1 MMTACLRARYR
12 NNPMKLLIV
21 EDDPRIAD
29 TLRAAV
35 SEEKFLVEVAE
46 DGETGEYL
54 AAVNHYDAV
63 ILDLLLPRRG
73 GMDVCRNLRAQGV
86 NTPILML
93 TALDATTDKVAGLN
107 CGADDYLTKPFVFEE
122 LLARV
127 RALLRRGPAVRDAH
141 LHCEHVTVDT
151 VGHVVTVGGKQVELT
166 GREYMLLECL
176 MRNQG
181 KVLTRQQ
188 LADQVWGAEYDPLS
202 NVIDVYINYLRN
214 KVDTHRGRKLIHT
227 VRGIGYMFKSKARE

>member
-1 MMTACLRARYR
+1 
-12 NNPMKLLIV
+12 MKLLIV
-21 EDDPRIAD
+21 EDDPRIAE
-29 TLRAAV
+29 TLSAGL

-46 DGETGEYL
+46 DGERGEYM

-63 ILDLLLPRRG
+63 ILDLLLPRRS
-73 GMDVCRNLRAQGV
+73 GMEVCRDLRAQGI

-93 TALDATTDKVAGLN
+93 TAMDATSDKIAGLN

-122 LLARV
+122 LLARL

-141 LHCEHVTVDT
+141 LYCEEVMVDT
-151 VGHVVTVGGKQVELT
+151 VGHVVTVGGDQIELT

-214 KVDTHRGRKLIHT
+214 KVDAHPDHKLIHT
-227 VRGIGYMFKSKARE
+227 VRGMGYMFKSKPREDARKA

>member
-1 MMTACLRARYR
+1 
-12 NNPMKLLIV
+12 MKLLIV
-21 EDDPRIAD
+21 EDDPRIAE
-29 TLRAAV
+29 TLAAGL
-35 SEEKFLVEVAE
+35 SEEKFLVEVAD
-46 DGETGEYL
+46 DGERGDYF
-54 AAVNHYDAV
+54 AAVNHYDAI
-63 ILDLLLPRRG
+63 ILDLLLPRRN
-73 GMDVCRNLRAQGV
+73 GMEVCRNLRAQGI

-93 TALDATTDKVAGLN
+93 TALDATSDKIAGLN

-127 RALLRRGPAVRDAH
+127 RALLRRGPVVRDAK
-141 LHCEHVTVDT
+141 LHCEQVSVDT
-151 VGHVVTVGGKQVELT
+151 VGHIVTVAGQQVELT

-176 MRNQG
+176 VQNQC

-214 KVDTHRGRKLIHT
+214 KVDTNPERKLIHT
-227 VRGIGYMFKSKARE
+227 VRGMGYMLKSKPRE

>member
-1 MMTACLRARYR
+1 
-12 NNPMKLLIV
+12 MKLLIV
-21 EDDPRIAD
+21 EDDPRIAE
-29 TLRAAV
+29 TLSAGL

-46 DGETGEYL
+46 DGERGEYM
-54 AAVNHYDAV
+54 AAINHYDAV
-63 ILDLLLPRRG
+63 ILDLLLPRRS
-73 GMDVCRNLRAQGV
+73 GMEVCRDLRAQGI

-93 TALDATTDKVAGLN
+93 TAMDATSDKIAGLN

-122 LLARV
+122 LLARL

-141 LHCEHVTVDT
+141 LHCEEVIVDT
-151 VGHVVTVGGKQVELT
+151 VGHVVTVGGDQIELT

-214 KVDTHRGRKLIHT
+214 KVDAHPDHKLIHT
-227 VRGIGYMFKSKARE
+227 VRGMGYMFKSKPREDARKV

>member
-1 MMTACLRARYR
+1 
-12 NNPMKLLIV
+12 MKLLII
-21 EDDPRIAD
+21 EDDPRIAE
-29 TLRAAV
+29 TLSAGL

-46 DGETGEYL
+46 DGERGEYL
-54 AAVNHYDAV
+54 AVINHYDV
-63 ILDLLLPRRG
+63 IILDLMLPRRDG
-73 GMDVCRNLRAQGV
+73 LEVCRDLRAQQI

-93 TALDATTDKVAGLN
+93 TAMDSTSEKIAGLN

-127 RALLRRGPAVRDAH
+127 RALLRRGPVVRDSH
-141 LHCEHVTVDT
+141 LHCEQVTIDT
-151 VGHVVTVGGKQVELT
+151 VGHVVLVDGQQVELT

-188 LADQVWGAEYDPLS
+188 LADQVWGADYDPLS

-214 KVDTHRGRKLIHT
+214 KVDANPERKLIHT
-227 VRGIGYMFKSKARE
+227 VRGMGYMFKSKPRE

>member
-1 MMTACLRARYR
+1 L
-12 NNPMKLLIV
+12 KLLIV
-21 EDDPRIAD
+21 EDDPRIAE
-29 TLRAAV
+29 TLSAGL

-46 DGETGEYL
+46 DGERGEYL

-73 GMDVCRNLRAQGV
+73 GMEVCRDLRAQGI

-93 TALDATTDKVAGLN
+93 TAMDATSDKIAGLN

-122 LLARV
+122 LLARL
-127 RALLRRGPAVRDAH
+127 RALLRRGPAVRNAH
-141 LHCEHVTVDT
+141 LHCEQISVDT
-151 VGHVVTVGGKQVELT
+151 VGHVVTISGDQVELT

-188 LADQVWGAEYDPLS
+188 LADQVWGADYDPLS

-214 KVDTHRGRKLIHT
+214 KVDTHPEHKLIHT
-227 VRGIGYMFKSKARE
+227 IRGMGYMLKSKLRE

>member
-1 MMTACLRARYR
+1 
-12 NNPMKLLIV
+12 MKLLII
-21 EDDPRIAD
+21 EDDPRIAE
-29 TLRAAV
+29 TLSAGL

-46 DGETGEYL
+46 DGERGEYL
-54 AAVNHYDAV
+54 AAINHYDV
-63 ILDLLLPRRG
+63 IILDLMLPRRNG
-73 GMDVCRNLRAQGV
+73 LEVCRDLRAQQI

-93 TALDATTDKVAGLN
+93 TAMDSTSEKIAGLN

-127 RALLRRGPAVRDAH
+127 RALLRRGPVVRDSH
-141 LHCEHVTVDT
+141 LHCEQVTIDT
-151 VGHVVTVGGKQVELT
+151 VGHVVLVDGQQVELT

-188 LADQVWGAEYDPLS
+188 LADQVWGADYDPLS

-214 KVDTHRGRKLIHT
+214 KIDANPERKLIHT
-227 VRGIGYMFKSKARE
+227 VRGMGYMLKSKPRE

>member
-1 MMTACLRARYR
+1 
-12 NNPMKLLIV
+12 MKLLII
-21 EDDPRIAD
+21 EDDPRIAE
-29 TLRAAV
+29 TLSAGL

-46 DGETGEYL
+46 DGERGEYL
-54 AAVNHYDAV
+54 AVINHYDV
-63 ILDLLLPRRG
+63 IILDLMLPRRDG
-73 GMDVCRNLRAQGV
+73 LEVCRDLRAQQI

-93 TALDATTDKVAGLN
+93 TAMDSTSEKIAGLN

-127 RALLRRGPAVRDAH
+127 RALLRRGPVVRDSH
-141 LHCEHVTVDT
+141 LHCEQVTIDT
-151 VGHVVTVGGKQVELT
+151 VGHVVLVDGEQVELT

-188 LADQVWGAEYDPLS
+188 LADQVWGADYDPLS

-214 KVDTHRGRKLIHT
+214 KVDANPERKLIHT
-227 VRGIGYMFKSKARE
+227 VRGMGYMFKSKPRE

>member
-1 MMTACLRARYR
+1 
-12 NNPMKLLIV
+12 MKLLII
-21 EDDPRIAD
+21 EDDPRIAE
-29 TLRAAV
+29 TLSAGL

-46 DGETGEYL
+46 DGERGEYL
-54 AAVNHYDAV
+54 AAINHYDV
-63 ILDLLLPRRG
+63 IILDLMLPRRDG
-73 GMDVCRNLRAQGV
+73 LEVCRDLRAQQI

-93 TALDATTDKVAGLN
+93 TAMDSTSEKIAGLN

-122 LLARV
+122 LLARI
-127 RALLRRGPAVRDAH
+127 RALLRRGPVVRDSH
-141 LHCEHVTVDT
+141 LYCEQVTMDT
-151 VGHVVTVGGKQVELT
+151 VGHVVLVNGHQVELT

-188 LADQVWGAEYDPLS
+188 LADQVWGADYDPLS

-214 KVDTHRGRKLIHT
+214 KVDANPERKLIHT
-227 VRGIGYMFKSKARE
+227 VRGMGYMLKSKPRE

>member
-1 MMTACLRARYR
+1 
-12 NNPMKLLIV
+12 MKLLII
-21 EDDPRIAD
+21 EDDPRIAE
-29 TLRAAV
+29 TLSAGL

-46 DGETGEYL
+46 DGEQGEYL
-54 AAVNHYDAV
+54 AAINHYDAV
-63 ILDLLLPRRG
+63 ILDLLLPRRS
-73 GMDVCRNLRAQGV
+73 GMEVCRELRAQGI

-93 TALDATTDKVAGLN
+93 TAIDSTSSKIAGLN

-122 LLARV
+122 LLARL

-141 LHCEHVTVDT
+141 LHCEQVSVDT
-151 VGHVVTVGGKQVELT
+151 VGHVVTVADGEVELT

-188 LADQVWGAEYDPLS
+188 LADQVWGVEYDPLS

-214 KVDTHRGRKLIHT
+214 KIDTHAGYKLIHT
-227 VRGIGYMFKSKARE
+227 VRGMGYMFKSKPRE

>member
-1 MMTACLRARYR
+1 
-12 NNPMKLLIV
+12 MKLLII
-21 EDDPRIAD
+21 EDDPRIAE
-29 TLRAAV
+29 TLSAGLA
-35 SEEKFLVEVAE
+35 EEKFLVEVAE
-46 DGETGEYL
+46 DGERGEYV
-54 AAVNHYDAV
+54 ASINHYDAI
-63 ILDLLLPRRG
+63 ILDLLLPRRS
-73 GMDVCRNLRAQGV
+73 GMEVCRNLRAQGI

-93 TALDATTDKVAGLN
+93 TALDATSDKIAGLN
-107 CGADDYLTKPFVFEE
+107 YGADDYLTKPFVFEE

-127 RALLRRGPAVRDAH
+127 RALLRRGPVVRDAK
-141 LHCEHVTVDT
+141 LRCEQVSVDT
-151 VGHVVTVGGKQVELT
+151 VGHIITVASQQIELT

-214 KVDTHRGRKLIHT
+214 KVDTNPERKLIHT
-227 VRGIGYMFKSKARE
+227 VRGMGYMLKSKPR

>member
-1 MMTACLRARYR
+1 
-12 NNPMKLLIV
+12 MKLLIV
-21 EDDPRIAD
+21 EDDPRIAE
-29 TLRAAV
+29 TLSAGL
-35 SEEKFLVEVAE
+35 SEEKFMVEVAE
-46 DGETGEYL
+46 DGERGEYL

-73 GMDVCRNLRAQGV
+73 GMEVCRELRAQGI

-93 TALDATTDKVAGLN
+93 TAMDSTSDKIAGLN

-122 LLARV
+122 LLARL
-127 RALLRRGPAVRDAH
+127 RALMRRGPAVRDAS
-141 LHCEHVTVDT
+141 LHCEQVSVDT
-151 VGHVVTVGGKQVELT
+151 VGHVVTVGGVQVELT
-166 GREYMLLECL
+166 AREYMLLECL

-188 LADQVWGAEYDPLS
+188 LADQVWGADYDPLS

-214 KVDTHRGRKLIHT
+214 KVDTHPDHKLIHT
-227 VRGIGYMFKSKARE
+227 IRGLGYMLKSKSRE

>member
-1 MMTACLRARYR
+1 
-12 NNPMKLLIV
+12 MKLLIV
-21 EDDPRIAD
+21 EDDPRIAK
-29 TLRAAV
+29 TLSAGL

-46 DGETGEYL
+46 DGERGEYL
-54 AAVNHYDAV
+54 AAINHYDAI
-63 ILDLLLPRRG
+63 ILDLLLPHRNG
-73 GMDVCRNLRAQGV
+73 LEVCRDLRTQGI

-93 TALDATTDKVAGLN
+93 TAMDSTSDKVAGLN

-127 RALLRRGPAVRDAH
+127 RALLRRGPAVRDSH
-141 LHCEHVTVDT
+141 LHCEQVTIDT
-151 VGHVVTVGGKQVELT
+151 VGHVVTVDGEQVELT

-176 MRNQG
+176 MQNQG

-188 LADQVWGAEYDPLS
+188 LADQVWGADYDPLS

-214 KVDTHRGRKLIHT
+214 KVDTNPERKLIHT
-227 VRGIGYMFKSKARE
+227 VRGMGYMFKSKPRE

>member
-1 MMTACLRARYR
+1 
-12 NNPMKLLIV
+12 MKLLII
-21 EDDPRIAD
+21 EDDPRIAE
-29 TLRAAV
+29 TLSAGL

-46 DGETGEYL
+46 DGERGEYL
-54 AAVNHYDAV
+54 AAINHYDV
-63 ILDLLLPRRG
+63 IILDLMLPRRNG
-73 GMDVCRNLRAQGV
+73 LEVCRDLRAQQI

-93 TALDATTDKVAGLN
+93 TAMDSTSEKIAGLN
-107 CGADDYLTKPFVFEE
+107 CGADDYLTKPYVFEE

-127 RALLRRGPAVRDAH
+127 RALLRRGPVVRDSH
-141 LHCEHVTVDT
+141 LHCEQVTIDT
-151 VGHVVTVGGKQVELT
+151 VGHVVLVDGQQVELT

-188 LADQVWGAEYDPLS
+188 LADQVWGADYDPLS

-214 KVDTHRGRKLIHT
+214 KIDANPERKLIHT
-227 VRGIGYMFKSKARE
+227 VRGMGYMLKSKPRE

>member
-1 MMTACLRARYR
+1 
-12 NNPMKLLIV
+12 MKLLIV
-21 EDDPRIAD
+21 EDDPRIAK
-29 TLRAAV
+29 TLSAGL

-46 DGETGEYL
+46 DGERGEYL
-54 AAVNHYDAV
+54 AAINHYDAI
-63 ILDLLLPRRG
+63 ILDLLLPRRNG
-73 GMDVCRNLRAQGV
+73 LEVCRDLRTQGI

-93 TALDATTDKVAGLN
+93 TAMDSTSDKVAGLN

-127 RALLRRGPAVRDAH
+127 RALLRRGPAVRDSH
-141 LHCEHVTVDT
+141 LHCEQVTIDT
-151 VGHVVTVGGKQVELT
+151 VGHVVTVDGEQVELT

-176 MRNQG
+176 MQNQG

-188 LADQVWGAEYDPLS
+188 LADQVWGADYDPLS

-214 KVDTHRGRKLIHT
+214 KVDTNPERKLIHT
-227 VRGIGYMFKSKARE
+227 VRGMGYMFKSKLRE

>member
-1 MMTACLRARYR
+1 L
-12 NNPMKLLIV
+12 KLLIV
-21 EDDPRIAD
+21 EDDPRIAE
-29 TLRAAV
+29 TLSAGL

-46 DGETGEYL
+46 DGERGEYL
-54 AAVNHYDAV
+54 AAINHYDAV
-63 ILDLLLPRRG
+63 ILDLLLPRRS
-73 GMDVCRNLRAQGV
+73 GMEVCRDLRAQGI

-93 TALDATTDKVAGLN
+93 TAMDATSDKIAGLN

-122 LLARV
+122 LLARL
-127 RALLRRGPAVRDAH
+127 RALLRRGPAVRDAF
-141 LHCEHVTVDT
+141 LHCEQVSVDT
-151 VGHVVTVGGKQVELT
+151 VGHVIKVSNEQVELT

-214 KVDTHRGRKLIHT
+214 KVDTHPEHKLIHT
-227 VRGIGYMFKSKARE
+227 VRGMGYMLKSKLRE

>member
-1 MMTACLRARYR
+1 
-12 NNPMKLLIV
+12 MKLLIV
-21 EDDPRIAD
+21 EDDPRIAE
-29 TLRAAV
+29 TLSAGL

-46 DGETGEYL
+46 DGERGEYM

-63 ILDLLLPRRG
+63 ILDLLLPRRS
-73 GMDVCRNLRAQGV
+73 GMEVCRDLRAQGI

-93 TALDATTDKVAGLN
+93 TAMDATSDKIAGLN

-122 LLARV
+122 LLARL

-141 LHCEHVTVDT
+141 LHCEEVIVDT
-151 VGHVVTVGGKQVELT
+151 VGHVVTVGGDQIELT

-214 KVDTHRGRKLIHT
+214 KVDAHPDHKLIHT
-227 VRGIGYMFKSKARE
+227 VRGMGYMFKSKPREDACKV